1 MFGTPIESIDFSQIL
16 SFLQTGIREGFALDF
31 KENFPSSLGKTL
43 ASFANSYGGMIL
55 IGVAETD
62 SGAAVIPI
70 KGVELTTGLRE
81 RVLQKG
87 LEAVYPPVLPE
98 VHVVEFKS
106 DKDLPKPDRAVV
118 VIRVAESDDAPHAVE
133 DRTVVYFRNDN
144 ISSRFLR
151 KATVGDIE
159 WLVNKR
165 QRSIEEK
172 GRLVRKALERTQHLR
187 SKRRNGKPSASI
199 PARRRD
205 DTFHRSSV
213 PASIPFRYS
222 QLV

>member
-31 KENFPSSLGKTL
+31 KENFPSSLEKTL

-118 VIRVAESDDAPHAVE
+118 VIRVAESEDAPHAVE

-187 SKRRNGKPSASI
+187 SKRRNGKP
-199 PARRRD
+199 PRVYPREGGM
-205 DTFHRSSV
+205 TLFTV
-213 PASIPFRYS
+213 PCSREYPFRYS